1 MKHWLRSVFDFLTT
15 WGGAILLIVAGFWLA
30 YQYVEPAPPDT
41 LRMATGDP
49 EGAYHRFA
57 KRYRE
62 LLGREGV
69 TLELLPTAGSVAN
82 LGMLVRSEDPVDVA
96 LVQGGV
102 VTEGLDDRLASLGSL
117 FYEPIWLFHG
127 SDWEPGRLTE
137 LLGKRVGIGAE
148 GSGTRALALALLSA
162 NGVEAGNTELVAS
175 NAKSGAEAL
184 LAGEL
189 DALFII
195 ASPTASIVQRL
206 AADPSVDIMGF
217 ERADAYVRR
226 YRYITKLD
234 LPEGSLSLAE
244 NRPASDIT
252 LLAVT
257 ANLVARKDLHPAL
270 VDLLLQVA
278 SEVHSGPGIFE
289 DQGEFPSPRYL
300 VLPLDGDA
308 ARFYRYGPPF
318 LQRYLPFWAA
328 NLVDRLKIMLL
339 PLVALL
345 IPLMRVTPP
354 VYRWRIRSRVYRWY
368 KELQRIDPGRGKIP
382 PDGEAIEE
390 RLQALERLEHEVNRV
405 RVPLSYADELYHL
418 RMHMDLVRRDLEVL
432 RQWD

>member
-1 MKHWLRSVFDFLTT
+1 MTHWLRSVFDFLTT
-15 WGGAILLIVAGFWLA
+15 WGGAILLIAAGFWLA

-49 EGAYHRFA
+49 DSAYHQFA
-57 KRYRE
+57 MRYQS
-62 LLGREGV
+62 LLARDGV
-69 TLELLPTAGSVAN
+69 TLELLPSAGSVAN
-82 LGMLVRSEDPVDVA
+82 LELLTRSEDPVDVA
-96 LVQGGV
+96 FVQGGV
-102 VTEGLDDRLASLGSL
+102 DTEGLEDQLASLGSL
-117 FYEPIWLFHG
+117 YYEPIWLFHR
-127 SDWEPGRLTE
+127 SEWQPRRLTG
-137 LLGKRVGIGAE
+137 LRGKRVGIGVE
-148 GSGTRALALALLSA
+148 GSGTRAVALVLLSA
-162 NGVEAGNTELVAS
+162 NGIDPGDAVLVAS
-175 NAKSGAEAL
+175 NAKTGAEAL

-189 DALFII
+189 DALFVI
-195 ASPTASIVQRL
+195 ASPLASIVQRL
-206 AADPSVDIMGF
+206 AADPSVEIMGF

-226 YRYITKLD
+226 YRNAAKVD
-234 LPEGSLSLAE
+234 LPEGSLSLAD
-244 NRPASDIT
+244 NRPARDIT

-289 DQGEFPSPRYL
+289 DQGEFPSQRYL
-300 VLPLDGDA
+300 VLPLDEDA

-328 NLVDRLKIMLL
+328 TLVDRLKIMLL

-345 IPLMRVTPP
+345 IPLMRATPP
-354 VYRWRIRSRVYRWY
+354 IYRWRIRSRVYRWY

-390 RLQALERLEHEVNRV
+390 RLQALQRLENEVNRV
-405 RVPLSYADELYHL
+405 RVPLSYADDLYHL
-418 RMHMDLVRRDLEVL
+418 RVHIDLVRRDLEAL
-432 RQWD
+432 SQWD